1 MGIKQVF
8 IIFLSISIGILTG
21 CNVQEKTSQEMK
33 DQSTEEKI
41 IVEDRGEIETNKVLI
56 KEGADGE
63 KNIILNQLG
72 YLPNDI
78 KRVVFRGEEVGEKF
92 NVILVATDEVV
103 YTGKIGNKIY
113 SPAAD
118 ETNYVGDFSVVT
130 KEGIYKIVT
139 DTSGESYQFQIGEE
153 IYKEAFKDALR
164 FFYLQRCGQDIP
176 EEYGEMWAHPACH
189 PEMATIY
196 GSDKKIDVSG
206 GWHDAGDY
214 GRYVVATSKA
224 VADLLLAYEANKE
237 AFNDHLNIPE
247 SGNGIPDVLDEVR
260 YQLIWLLKMQNQEN
274 GGVYHK
280 VTGANFPG
288 YIMPQLEKSD
298 LIVCPIS
305 TTATGDF
312 AAVMAMGYEAYKEID
327 SELAAQCLK
336 AAQNAWTYLEQTP
349 SSNFKNPKG
358 ILTGEYGDSND
369 LDERLWAAVEL
380 FKITNHEK
388 YHDKIKEIVKD
399 LGRLDCKYGWQGVAE
414 YAIDTY
420 IKLPHSDD
428 SIRQILKENLKKTG
442 EFFISAA
449 KQDGYNVYNKEDIYY
464 WGSNMNVLSLALLY
478 AHASEIIDE
487 QEYIE
492 YANEQINYC
501 FGKNP
506 MAMSYVTGYGTVYP
520 RFPHH
525 RPSIA
530 QEKTIPGMIIGG
542 PNTGREDNIAKQDLE
557 AMPAA
562 KCYIDNRESYSTNEV
577 DIYWNSTLIYAL
589 AKLGRI

>member
-1 MGIKQVF
+1 MKIKEIF
-8 IIFLSISIGILTG
+8 IIYLSISIGALTG
-21 CNVQEKTSQEMK
+21 CNVQEKTSQ
-33 DQSTEEKI
+33 DITVQVTEEKT
-41 IVEDRGEIETNKVLI
+41 IVKDGDGIGANKALI
-56 KEGADGE
+56 SQKPDAE
-63 KNIILNQLG
+63 KNVILNQLG

-78 KRVVFRGEEVGEKF
+78 KKVVFRGEKVGKKF
-92 NVILVATDEVV
+92 SVISINTNEIV
-103 YTGKIGNKIY
+103 YTGEVGNKIY

-118 ETNYVGDFSVVT
+118 ETNYIGDFSEVT
-130 KEGIYKIVT
+130 KEGVYKIIT
-139 DTSGESYQFQIGEE
+139 DTSGESYQFRIGQG
-153 IYKEAFKDALR
+153 IYKEAFEDALR

-176 EEYGEMWAHPACH
+176 KEYGDTWAHQACH
-189 PEMATIY
+189 TEMATIY
-196 GSDKKIDVSG
+196 GSDKKIDVSR

-214 GRYVVATSKA
+214 GRYVIATSKA
-224 VADLLLAYEANKE
+224 VTDLLLAYETNKE
-237 AFNDHLNIPE
+237 AFDDNLNIPE

-260 YQLIWLLKMQNQEN
+260 YQLVWLLKMQNQEN

-288 YIMPQLEKSD
+288 YIMPQLEISD

-312 AAVMAMGYEAYKEID
+312 AAVMAMGHEAYKEID
-327 SELAAQCLK
+327 SELADECLK
-336 AAQNAWTYLEQTP
+336 AAQKAWVYLEQAP
-349 SSNFKNPKG
+349 NSNFKNPTG

-380 FKITNHEK
+380 FKVTNDEK
-388 YHDKIKEIVKD
+388 YHDKIKGIVKD
-399 LGRLDCKYGWQGVAE
+399 INRLDCRYGWQGVAE

-420 IKLPHSDD
+420 INLPNADD
-428 SIRQILKENLKKTG
+428 GVLQVLKENLKMTG
-442 EFFISAA
+442 DFFLSAA

-478 AHASEIIDE
+478 AHASEIFDE

-506 MAMSYVTGYGTVYP
+506 MDMSYVTGYGTVYP
-520 RFPHH
+520 KFPHH
-525 RPSIA
+525 RPSVA
-530 QEKTIPGMIIGG
+530 QEKTIPGMIVGG

-557 AMPAA
+557 AAPAT

-589 AKLGRI
+589 AKLGRV